1 MNFSVEKFCVEF
13 SKNSCKEFV
22 DYWKEKYRY
31 GNETDYKCHIDKDLT
46 KDYESLEK
54 LFVWK
59 NGHKKLSESQQK
71 SIDEKKNWLKS
82 ERDKNCKK
90 KQIIEKAEKEYLNRK
105 EGGAIWNIFFLHCL
119 NPKEWPIYD
128 QHTYRAMMYMYI
140 EKGKIPEDEKN
151 NRKKYEN
158 YIDNYIPFFK
168 RIVKECDKECEPR
181 EVDKALFAFGQ
192 FLKFLKTYKT

>member
-31 GNETDYKCHIDKDLT
+31 GNETVYKCHIDKDLT
-46 KDYESLEK
+46 KENENESLKK

-59 NGHKKLSESQQK
+59 NGHKKLSESQL
-71 SIDEKKNWLKS
+71 ININEKIEWLNS
-82 ERDKNCKK
+82 DCVRNCEKE
-90 KQIIEKAEKEYLNRK
+90 QIIEKAEKKYLNRK

-119 NPKEWPIYD
+119 YPEEWPIYD

-140 EKGKIPEDEKN
+140 ETGKIPEDEKN

-158 YIDNYIPFFK
+158 YIDNYKPFFK
-168 RIVKECDKECEPR
+168 DNFKESKPR
-181 EVDKALFAFGQ
+181 DVDKALFAFGK

>member
-31 GNETDYKCHIDKDLT
+31 GNETVYKCHINKDLT
-46 KDYESLEK
+46 KDYKSLEE

-59 NGHKKLSESQQK
+59 NGHKKLSGSK
-71 SIDEKKNWLKS
+71 KDSIDEKIEWLKS
-82 ERDKNCKK
+82 ESDKNCKK
-90 KQIIEKAEKEYLNRK
+90 EQIIEKAKEKYLDPK
-105 EGGAIWNIFFLHCL
+105 KGGAIWNIFFLHCL
-119 NPKEWPIYD
+119 APDKWPIYD
-128 QHTYRAMMYMYI
+128 QHTYRAMMYI
-140 EKGKIPEDEKN
+140 ESKTGKIPEDENN

-158 YIDNYIPFFK
+158 YEEKYIPFFK
-168 RIVKECDKECEPR
+168 RIIKECDKECEPR

>member
-1 MNFSVEKFCVEF
+1 MKFSVEKFCVEF

-31 GNETDYKCHIDKDLT
+31 GHETVYERHIAKDLT
-46 KDYESLEK
+46 KDIESLKK

-59 NGHKKLSESQQK
+59 NGHKKLSESQQ
-71 SIDEKKNWLKS
+71 ININEKIEWLNS
-82 ERDKNCKK
+82 DCVRNCEKE
-90 KQIIEKAEKEYLNRK
+90 QIIKKAEKKYLNRN

-119 NPKEWPIYD
+119 HPEEWPIYD

-140 EKGKIPEDEKN
+140 ETGKIPEDENN

-158 YIDNYIPFFK
+158 YIDNYKPFFK
-168 RIVKECDKECEPR
+168 DNFKESKPR
-181 EVDKALFAFGQ
+181 DVDKALFAFGK